1 MLRLIGIG
9 SPHGDDQI
17 GWRLVQELAQLR
29 RADIQTA
36 CLLEARLESGNW
48 GDAAPLVPFGGPG
61 ATGGVLARF
70 GRIGDASDGRI
81 ARFGRIDRVGSD
93 RIASRGGAALISGMV
108 RRGLGHQSD
117 FDGIS
122 LATAQP
128 VDYLKSV
135 AG

>member
-70 GRIGDASDGRI
+70 DRIGDASDGRI
-81 ARFGRIDRVGSD
+81 ARVGRIDRSIGEPPC
-93 RIASRGGAALISGMV
+93 A
-108 RRGLGHQSD
+108 RRCRRTEARKVTHFSSWLRRTHSY
-117 FDGIS
+117 
-122 LATAQP
+122 AR
-128 VDYLKSV
+128 
-135 AG
+135 

>member
-17 GWRLVQELAQLR
+17 GWRLFQELAQLR

-81 ARFGRIDRVGSD
+81 ARVGRIDRSSQGCRCALRSARPKRRTVAL
-93 RIASRGGAALISGMV
+93 RASV
-108 RRGLGHQSD
+108 
-117 FDGIS
+117 
-122 LATAQP
+122 
-128 VDYLKSV
+128 
-135 AG
+135 